1 MTVQLKPIP
10 ASDAGAYH
18 DMVADP
24 TLSINTGS
32 IPMGVD
38 RDWAVERLA
47 LRRRAEQ
54 EGTRADRGLYVGGI
68 LVGMAGWFLNE
79 EGEKEIG
86 YAIHR
91 DHRGKGLATK
101 AAQLVIQMLRE
112 SDYDGPVYAQYFHD
126 NPASG
131 RVLEKLGFKHERSIE
146 GLSASRGD
154 TSPAWVMKLDLPAE
168 V

>member
-10 ASDAGAYH
+10 DSDTDAYH

-24 TLSINTGS
+24 TLSVNTGS

-38 RDWAVERLA
+38 RDWVVERLA
-47 LRRRAEQ
+47 LRRREEQ
-54 EGTRADRGLYVGGI
+54 EGTRADRGLYVGST
-68 LVGMAGWFLNE
+68 LVGIAGWFLNE
-79 EGEKEIG
+79 QGEREIG

-101 AAQLVIQMLRE
+101 AAKLVIQMLRD
-112 SDYDGPVYAQYFHD
+112 SDYDGLLYAQYFQD

-131 RVLEKLGFKHERSIE
+131 RVLEKLGFKRERSIE

-154 TSPAWVMKLDLPAE
+154 TSPAWVMKLDLSAE
-168 V
+168 G